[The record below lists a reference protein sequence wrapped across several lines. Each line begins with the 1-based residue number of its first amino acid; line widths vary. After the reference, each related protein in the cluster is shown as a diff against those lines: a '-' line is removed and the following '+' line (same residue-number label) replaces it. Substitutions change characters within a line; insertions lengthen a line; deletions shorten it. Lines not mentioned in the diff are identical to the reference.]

1 MVGAYCIRPI
11 KQYNS
16 GVCNTSLQ
24 RKYNNRMKTH
34 VTSDDAKNLL
44 SEQLREW
51 EQARLNYEAL
61 ANVESKDFSFDG
73 FVIKVQ
79 FNPARIQSSAAK
91 VDAKS
96 IQERKCFL
104 CPANLPEVQKGI
116 PFENTY
122 QILVNPFPIFPQ
134 HFTIPTYQHVDQ
146 LILYRYEDMLNL
158 AKSLNEYTFFYNGP
172 KCGASAPDHAHFQA
186 GSKGFL
192 SIEKDIRTIDKELI
206 FEAEDL
212 TVYAFKNYLRNGL
225 LVGAEDK
232 NQAVDFFNKLY
243 LLLDIKEGEKEPM
256 MNIISW
262 YEDGKWFSCIFPR
275 EKHRPACFFAEG
287 DDNILISPASVDLG
301 GVFITPLEKDFNKIT
316 SGDIQL
322 ILKEVCIS
330 DDNMLSLISKIK
342 DLPV

>member
-1 MVGAYCIRPI
+1 
-11 KQYNS
+11 
-16 GVCNTSLQ
+16 
-24 RKYNNRMKTH
+24 MKRH

-44 SEQLREW
+44 LEQLQEW

-79 FNPARIQSSAAK
+79 FNPGRIQSSAAK
-91 VDAKS
+91 VDTKS

-104 CPANLPEVQKGI
+104 CPANLPLVQKGI

-134 HFTIPTYQHVDQ
+134 HFTIPTYEHVDQ
-146 LILYRYEDMLNL
+146 LVLNRYKEMLAL
-158 AKSLNEYTFFYNGP
+158 AKDLNEYTFFYNGP

-186 GSKGFL
+186 GSKGFMP
-192 SIEKDIRTIDKELI
+192 IEEDIKQIDKEIVL
-206 FEAEDL
+206 ETEGL
-212 TVYAFKNYLRNGL
+212 TVSAFKKYLRNGFL
-225 LVGAEDK
+225 IEAEDK
-232 NQAVDFFNKLY
+232 DRAVDFFNKLY
-243 LLLDIKEGEKEPM
+243 LLLNIKEGEKEPM

-287 DDNILISPASVDLG
+287 DNNILISPASVDLG
-301 GVFITPLEKDFNKIT
+301 GVLITPLEKDFNKIT
-316 SGDIQL
+316 SKDIET

-330 DDNMLSLISKIK
+330 DANMLILIKKIK
-342 DLPV
+342 DLPK

>member
-1 MVGAYCIRPI
+1 
-11 KQYNS
+11 
-16 GVCNTSLQ
+16 
-24 RKYNNRMKTH
+24 MKTH

-44 SEQLREW
+44 LEQLQEW

-79 FNPARIQSSAAK
+79 FNPGRIQSSAAK
-91 VDAKS
+91 VDTKS

-104 CPANLPEVQKGI
+104 CPANLPLVQKGI

-134 HFTIPTYQHVDQ
+134 HFTIPTYEHVDQ
-146 LILYRYEDMLNL
+146 LVLNRYKEMLAL
-158 AKSLNEYTFFYNGP
+158 AKDLNEYTFFYNGP

-186 GSKGFL
+186 GSKGFMP
-192 SIEKDIRTIDKELI
+192 IEEDIKQIDKEIVL
-206 FEAEDL
+206 ETQGL
-212 TVYAFKNYLRNGL
+212 TVSAFKKYLRNGFL
-225 LVGAEDK
+225 IEAKDK
-232 NQAVDFFNKLY
+232 DRAVDFFKKLY
-243 LLLDIKEGEKEPM
+243 SLLEIKEGEKEPM

-262 YEDGKWFSCIFPR
+262 FEDDKWLSCIFPR

-287 DDNILISPASVDLG
+287 DENILISPASVDLG

-316 SGDIQL
+316 SEDIQL
-322 ILKEVCIS
+322 ILKEVSIS
-330 DDNMLSLISKIK
+330 DEKMLSLIKSLSK
-342 DLPV
+342 L

>member
-1 MVGAYCIRPI
+1 
-11 KQYNS
+11 
-16 GVCNTSLQ
+16 
-24 RKYNNRMKTH
+24 MKAQ
-34 VTSDDAKNLL
+34 VTSADAKNLL

-73 FVIKVQ
+73 FVIQVQ

-104 CPANLPEVQKGI
+104 CPANLPVVQKGI
-116 PFENTY
+116 PFEDTY

-146 LILYRYEDMLNL
+146 LILNRYEDMLSL
-158 AKSLNEYTFFYNGP
+158 AKTLDEYTFFYNGP
-172 KCGASAPDHAHFQA
+172 KCGASAPDHVHFQA

-192 SIEKDIRTIDKELI
+192 PIEKDIENIDKEVV
-206 FEAEDL
+206 FETDDL
-212 TVYAFKNYLRNGL
+212 AVYAFKNYLRNGL
-225 LVGAEDK
+225 LIEAQNK
-232 NQAVDFFNKLY
+232 KQAVDFFNKLY
-243 LLLDIKEGEKEPM
+243 SLLEIKEGEKEPM

-262 YEDGKWFSCIFPR
+262 FKDDKWFSCIFPR
-275 EKHRPACFFAEG
+275 EKHRPACFFAER
-287 DDNILISPASVDLG
+287 DENILISPASVDLG

-316 SGDIQL
+316 SEDIRL
-322 ILKEVCIS
+322 ILKEVSIS
-330 DDNMLSLISKIK
+330 DDKMLSLIKSLSK
-342 DLPV
+342 L